1 MARRLDP
8 KAHEM
13 VILAEGSFD
22 ILESKA
28 ATVLVR
34 YLSDSVVAVI
44 DSTKA
49 GKDVGEVIGIGT
61 GIPIV
66 GSLAEAMQLHPTM
79 LAVGVAPPGG
89 GLPPTWQSILRE
101 AIKAGLH
108 IMSGLHWF
116 LSNDSELAD
125 LAERHN
131 VILWD
136 VRKPPA
142 NLPIATCKAADV
154 QATVVLTVGS
164 DCRVGKMVVGIELA
178 DEARNRGLNAEFC
191 PTGQN
196 GMMVSGWGIAIDAV
210 VSDFTAGATEQI
222 VIEGAQNHDLLI
234 VEGQGSLVHPGY
246 SGVTLSLL
254 HGAMPDAMI
263 FCHQPSRKSVARYP
277 IALPSLGEMI
287 AQYEILANPIKPA
300 KVIGIA
306 LNCFD
311 LTEKQAREAIEL
323 AEREAGLPATDVI
336 RFGPHKLVDA
346 IISMQNLSATK
357 SANSG

>member
-1 MARRLDP
+1 MERRLNP
-8 KAHEM
+8 KTHKM
-13 VILAEGSFD
+13 VILAEGSFG

-34 YLSDSVVAVI
+34 YLTDNVVAVI

-66 GSLAEAMQLHPTM
+66 GSLAEAMALHPTM
-79 LAVGVAPPGG
+79 LSVGIAPPGG
-89 GLPPTWQSILRE
+89 ELPPTWQSILRE
-101 AIKAGLH
+101 AIEAGLH

-116 LSNDSELAD
+116 LSNDSELAN
-125 LAERHN
+125 LAERRN

-142 NLPIATCKAADV
+142 NLPISTCKAADV
-154 QATVVLTVGS
+154 DATVVLTVGS

-178 DEARNRGLNAEFC
+178 NEARNRGLNAEFC

-196 GMMVSGWGIAIDAV
+196 GMMVSGWGIAVDAV

-222 VIEGAQNHDLLI
+222 VIDGAPKSRSPHRRGAGFANSPGLFWCHVEPAARFYAGRHDFFAT
-234 VEGQGSLVHPGY
+234 SPPG
-246 SGVTLSLL
+246 
-254 HGAMPDAMI
+254 
-263 FCHQPSRKSVARYP
+263 KSIARYTIP
-277 IALPSLGEMI
+277 LPSLGEMI
-287 AQYEILANPIKPA
+287 AQYEILAEPIKPA

-311 LTEKQAREAIEL
+311 LTEKQARETIEL

-336 RFGPHKLVDA
+336 RYGPHKLVDA
-346 IISMQNLSATK
+346 IISFCR
-357 SANSG
+357 